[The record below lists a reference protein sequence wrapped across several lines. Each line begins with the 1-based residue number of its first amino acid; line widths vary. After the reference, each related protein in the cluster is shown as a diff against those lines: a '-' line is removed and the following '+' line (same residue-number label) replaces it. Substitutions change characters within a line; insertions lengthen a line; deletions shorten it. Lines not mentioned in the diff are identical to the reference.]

1 MSDNPQDQD
10 DQSTDAFATDRS
22 DAIPT
27 QSVPEDFDMAE
38 MGFEHELAT
47 RPALPPV
54 GTQTIRVYLPKE
66 QQPLVFENVERLVL
80 GRGDDDRTPDVDL
93 SLYYGSMLGVSRF
106 HAEIAYE
113 RGVYYLKDLNS
124 SNGTWL
130 NMQKIQGGE
139 RLPMESSNQV
149 RLGHLLMLISIG

>member
-1 MSDNPQDQD
+1 MSDNPQDQN
-10 DQSTDAFATDRS
+10 DQNTDAFATDRS

-27 QSVPEDFDMAE
+27 QNMSDDFDITE
-38 MGFEHELAT
+38 ITFEHQLET
-47 RPALPPV
+47 RPAMPPV
-54 GTQTIRVYLPKE
+54 GTQTVRVYLPKE
-66 QQPLVFENVERLVL
+66 QYPLVFENVERLIL
-80 GRGDDDRTPDVDL
+80 GRGDDENTPDVDL
-93 SLYYGSMLGVSRF
+93 SLHYGSMLGVSRL
-106 HAEIAYE
+106 HAEISYE
-113 RGVYYLKDLNS
+113 RGVYYLKDLDS